1 VRRRR
6 LVARFRAGPAWGA
19 GPPDAQP
26 GWDEHERY
34 IDRLVKRGI
43 VVMSGPFSD
52 SSGAMVIFE
61 GITREDART
70 VIDSD
75 PFVGNGVFV
84 LDDVFEW
91 TVYVEA
97 GRPPD

>member
-1 VRRRR
+1 MRRRR

-34 IDRLVKRGI
+34 IDRLVERGI
-43 VVMSGPFSD
+43 VVMGGPFSD
-52 SSGAMVIFE
+52 WSGAMVIFD

-75 PFVGNGVFV
+75 PFVGTGVFV

-91 TVYVEA
+91 TKYVDA
-97 GRPPD
+97 RATVA